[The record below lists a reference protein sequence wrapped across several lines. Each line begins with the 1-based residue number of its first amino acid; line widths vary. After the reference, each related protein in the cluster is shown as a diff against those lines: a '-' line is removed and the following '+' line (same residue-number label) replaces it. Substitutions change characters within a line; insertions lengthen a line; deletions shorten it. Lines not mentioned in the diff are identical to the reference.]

1 MNFFRKKEK
10 FYLEKYALSN
20 NTYQDFW
27 KLYPKS
33 LEDKKNEGE
42 YKKILISITNTLA
55 LPIVR
60 KANIIKLKAKKT
72 DPFWG

>member
-10 FYLEKYALSN
+10 YYLEKYALSN

-33 LEDKKNEGE
+33 LEDKKMKESI
-42 YKKILISITNTLA
+42 KKYWYL
-55 LPIVR
+55 
-60 KANIIKLKAKKT
+60 
-72 DPFWG
+72 